1 VKTVKIGCLKI
12 KNLSF
17 FIFVRYSHKLS
28 FDNFSKQKGGG
39 KMIETGTGRITSKN
53 TVHQN
58 IYSAFNG
65 GNYLKLCKK
74 NC

>member
-1 VKTVKIGCLKI
+1 M
-12 KNLSF
+12 
-17 FIFVRYSHKLS
+17 YSHKLS
-28 FDNFSKQKGGG
+28 FDNKIKQKGG
-39 KMIETGTGRITSKN
+39 KMIATGTGRITSKN

-58 IYSAFNG
+58 INSAFHG